1 MGGLHPDRL
10 APGCPGGWCRP
21 HDSRI
26 HSRPPRTGLTCGT
39 PRLRA
44 LQKLQAASE
53 SIARLCNVCEEK
65 VTMQRDDWRIYR
77 IPQPLQKDTGLVVKV
92 RECGCRVGWAHR
104 GVPPEPAHVLP
115 LAPRP

>member
-1 MGGLHPDRL
+1 
-10 APGCPGGWCRP
+10 
-21 HDSRI
+21 
-26 HSRPPRTGLTCGT
+26 
-39 PRLRA
+39 
-44 LQKLQAASE
+44 
-53 SIARLCNVCEEK
+53 
-65 VTMQRDDWRIYR
+65 MQRDDWRIYR